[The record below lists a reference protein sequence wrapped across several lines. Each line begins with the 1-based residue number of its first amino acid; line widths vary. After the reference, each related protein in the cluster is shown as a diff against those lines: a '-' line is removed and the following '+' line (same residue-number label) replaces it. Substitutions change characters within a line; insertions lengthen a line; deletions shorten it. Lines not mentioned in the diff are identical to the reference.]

1 MKKIIALILVFVV
14 IFSLVSTLA
23 ACGGP
28 KEKTETPKSDVVP
41 TAPDDIPDDNEN
53 NTNNDSNNNDS
64 NKDNNYNPEE
74 SGEID

>member
-1 MKKIIALILVFVV
+1 MKKIIALIFVFVV

-23 ACGGP
+23 ACGEP
-28 KEKTETPKSDVVP
+28 DKKEETPKSDVVP

-53 NTNNDSNNNDS
+53 NNNNDS
-64 NKDNNYNPEE
+64 NKDNNNYDPEE